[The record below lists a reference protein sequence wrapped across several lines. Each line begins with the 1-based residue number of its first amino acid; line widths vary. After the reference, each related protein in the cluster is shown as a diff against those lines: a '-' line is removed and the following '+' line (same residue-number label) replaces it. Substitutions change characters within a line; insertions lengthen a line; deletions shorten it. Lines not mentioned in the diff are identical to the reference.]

1 MLYEYFKIA
10 WRNLRKN
17 RLFSFLNI
25 MGLGIAIPFALL
37 SLLQLRAAYEFDNF
51 HPFSSRI
58 FRILTDEQ
66 QGGGGVTH
74 YASSPVPLADALNND
89 YAFIEKAT
97 KVVRVFGWELNS
109 GVKTLRV
116 NTLFVEPS
124 FFDVFGFSVAKG
136 TIPTAQNELVLSH
149 EAAERFFGTTEPVGG
164 VLWHPTYG
172 GFKVTGVLRPYK
184 KQTQFRSDVMV
195 SMRTYMSTNPSASTP
210 QAWGEYD
217 AHTFVRL
224 LADAPADALDEA
236 LGSIAEK
243 YNPHL
248 ASANKTNHFRKQ
260 ALADISPSMEALRFN
275 PYVDSAE
282 DIAFNF
288 SIPIMILLLA
298 SFNYVN
304 MTLARSLG
312 RSREVGI
319 RKVVGAWRRQLVLQ
333 FVSEAVLVAFCALG
347 IGLLLLV
354 LMRQYIHVEWV
365 TWEVENQ
372 AVIGLTFVGFTLL
385 LGVLAGFF
393 PAWVM
398 SGFQPVKVIKGA
410 LAPSSF
416 GKVNLRK
423 TLMVIQFVVTMVF
436 VFMIGHMYNQFNYMA
451 TENDNF
457 NRVGIFNISLGDT
470 PNTDLLVDD
479 IAQNGEVIRVGRSA
493 MAFGGPGAELRIKA
507 APNGEYVP
515 SYYYAVDRNFIENMQ
530 LHFLA
535 GENLPAEKRNTPSP
549 FILLNERA
557 VAKLNLGTP
566 DEAVGKQVFLNDST
580 PLQVVGVVR
589 DFCHYSYQY
598 RKEAVVMH
606 CAPEHF
612 RLLSIQTIG
621 NASQESFLA
630 DMQDIWKQHYPYQ
643 EMNYVWYQQEL
654 YDRYY
659 PAEDMKMMGV
669 ASMVIFVI
677 ALMGLLGMVI
687 YTTEKRIKEVG
698 IRKTLGASVWEVVRQ
713 LSWGF
718 AKLLLLAGLLALPMG
733 YLSGVL
739 FNSVFTYHN
748 GINLS
753 LMALIFGTIL
763 SAAVF
768 TVGYFSVRAALANP
782 VKSLRSE

>member
-66 QGGGGVTH
+66 QRGGGVTH
-74 YASSPVPLADALNND
+74 YASSPIPLADALNND

-116 NTLFVEPS
+116 NSLFVEPS
-124 FFDVFGFSVAKG
+124 FFDIFGFTLAKG
-136 TIPTAQNELVLSH
+136 TIPAAQNELVLSH
-149 EAAERFFGTTEPVGG
+149 EAAERFFGTAEPLGA

-184 KQTQFRSDVMV
+184 KHTQFRSDAMI
-195 SMRTYMSTNPSASTP
+195 SMRSYMASNPSSGTP
-210 QAWGEYD
+210 QAWGGYD

-224 LADAPADALDEA
+224 RADAPAEALDAA
-236 LGSIAEK
+236 LGSIADK

-248 ASANKTNHFRKQ
+248 TTANKSNHFRKQ

-282 DIAFNF
+282 DIMFNF

-304 MTLARSLG
+304 MTLARSLS

-333 FVSEAVLVAFCALG
+333 FVSEAVLVAFFALG

-354 LMRQYIHVEWV
+354 LMRQFIHVEWV

-372 AVIGLTFVGFTLL
+372 AVIGLAFAGFTLL
-385 LGVLAGFF
+385 LGILAGFF

-398 SGFQPVKVIKGA
+398 SGFQPVKVIKGS

-423 TLMVIQFVVTMVF
+423 TLMVVQFVVTIAF

-457 NRVGIFNISLGDT
+457 NRIGIFNLSLGDT
-470 PNTDLLVDD
+470 KNADLLVDD
-479 IAQNGEVIRVGRSA
+479 IAKNGDVARVGRTS
-493 MAFGGPGAELRIKA
+493 MAFGGPSGELGIKA
-507 APNGEYVP
+507 APNGAYIP
-515 SYYYAVDRNFIENMQ
+515 TYYYAVDRQFVENMQ
-530 LHFLA
+530 LHLLA
-535 GENLPAEKRNTPSP
+535 GENLPAEKREATSP
-549 FILLNERA
+549 FVLLNERA
-557 VAKLNLGTP
+557 VANLNLGTP
-566 DEAVGKQVFLNDST
+566 AEAVGKQVFLNDST

-589 DFCHYSYQY
+589 DFCHYNYQF
-598 RKEAVVMH
+598 RKEPVVLH
-606 CAPEHF
+606 YAPEHF
-612 RLLSIQTIG
+612 RVLSIQTSG
-621 NASQESFLA
+621 NVPKDAFLA
-630 DMQDIWKQHYPYQ
+630 DMQAIWKEHHPYQ
-643 EMNYVWYQQEL
+643 DMNYVWYQQEL
-654 YDRYY
+654 YERYY

-669 ASMVIFVI
+669 ASAVIVVI

-687 YTTEKRIKEVG
+687 YTTEKRFKEVG

-718 AKLLLLAGLLALPMG
+718 TKLLLLAGLFALPLG
-733 YLSGVL
+733 YLSGAF

-748 GINLS
+748 GINLG
-753 LMALIFGTIL
+753 LMALIFGAIL
-763 SAAVF
+763 STAVF